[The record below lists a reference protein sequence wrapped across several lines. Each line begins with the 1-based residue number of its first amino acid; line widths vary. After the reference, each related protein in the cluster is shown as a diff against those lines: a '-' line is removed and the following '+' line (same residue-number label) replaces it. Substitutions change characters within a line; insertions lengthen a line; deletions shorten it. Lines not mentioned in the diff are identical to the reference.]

1 MVICCS
7 SARYVVFGAHSVSR
21 ARRDGAKRIA
31 IEQVVTHPSYSSD
44 TFRYDMALVKL
55 SEPVTFS
62 DKVSLWAK
70 LGGKGYKMS
79 GKGLI

>member
-1 MVICCS
+1 MVVCCS
-7 SARYVVFGAHSVSR
+7 SPRYVVVGAHSVSR

-31 IEQVVTHPSYSSD
+31 VEQVVTHPSYSSD

-62 DKVSLWAK
+62 DKVSPVCKVGW
-70 LGGKGYKMS
+70 
-79 GKGLI
+79 